1 MSLEADGMADWTT
14 ADFAI
19 LGIGGFIAVTS
30 LVRLMIQRRNS
41 VVRDLD
47 EQIRLAK
54 VAAEET
60 TPT

>member
-1 MSLEADGMADWTT
+1 MGEWTA

-30 LVRLMIQRRNS
+30 LVRIMIQRRNS

-47 EQIRLAK
+47 EQIQLAK
-54 VAAEET
+54 VAAEES